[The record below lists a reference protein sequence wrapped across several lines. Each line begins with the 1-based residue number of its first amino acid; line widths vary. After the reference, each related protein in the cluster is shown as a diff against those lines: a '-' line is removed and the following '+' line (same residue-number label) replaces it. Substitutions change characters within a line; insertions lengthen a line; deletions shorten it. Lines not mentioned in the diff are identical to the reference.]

1 MDLLKSIKLAAA
13 GMKAQ
18 GERMRVISENLAN
31 KDSVGKTPGDDPYRR
46 KIVTFKNS
54 LDREM
59 NVRKVEVDK
68 ITQDK
73 SEFGMKFDPSHP
85 AADNDGYVKIPNVN
99 SLVELMDMKETQ
111 RSYQANLKTIEASKR
126 MVAQTLDI
134 LRQR

>member
-1 MDLLKSIKLAAA
+1 MDLLKSMKLAAA

-31 KDSVGKTPGDDPYRR
+31 KDSVGRTPEDNPYRR

-59 NVRKVEVDK
+59 DIKKVEVDK
-68 ITQDK
+68 ITEDK

-85 AADNDGYVKIPNVN
+85 AADAAGYVKIPNVN

-111 RSYQANLKTIEASKR
+111 RSYEANLKTIEASKR

-134 LRQR
+134 LR

>member
-134 LRQR
+134 LR

>member
-31 KDSVGKTPGDDPYRR
+31 KDSVGRTAEDDPYRR
-46 KIVTFKNS
+46 KIVTFKNT

-59 NVRKVEVDK
+59 NAKKVEVAK
-68 ITQDK
+68 ITEDK

-85 AADNDGYVKIPNVN
+85 AADDDGYVKTPNVN

-134 LRQR
+134 LR

>member
-31 KDSVGKTPGDDPYRR
+31 KDSVGRTAEDDPYRR
-46 KIVTFKNS
+46 KIVTFRNT

-59 NVRKVEVDK
+59 NAKKVEVAK
-68 ITQDK
+68 ITEDK
-73 SEFGMKFDPSHP
+73 SEFGMRFDPSHP
-85 AADNDGYVKIPNVN
+85 AADDDGYVKTPNVN

-134 LRQR
+134 LR

>member
-1 MDLLKSIKLAAA
+1 MDLLKSMKLAAA

-31 KDSVGKTPGDDPYRR
+31 KDSVGRTPEDNPYRR

-59 NVRKVEVDK
+59 DIKKVEVDK
-68 ITQDK
+68 ITEDK

-85 AADNDGYVKIPNVN
+85 AADEAGYVKIPNVN

-111 RSYQANLKTIEASKR
+111 RSYEANLKTIEASKR

-134 LRQR
+134 LR

>member
-1 MDLLKSIKLAAA
+1 MDLLKSMKQAAA

-31 KDSVGKTPGDDPYRR
+31 KDSVGRTPDDNPYRR

-59 NVRKVEVDK
+59 DIKKVEVDR
-68 ITQDK
+68 ITEDR

-85 AADNDGYVKIPNVN
+85 AADAAGYVKIPNVN

-111 RSYQANLKTIEASKR
+111 RSYEANLKTIEASKR

-134 LRQR
+134 LR

>member
-31 KDSVGKTPGDDPYRR
+31 KDSVGRTSEEDPYRR
-46 KIVTFKNS
+46 KIVTFKNT

-59 NVRKVEVDK
+59 NVRKVGVDK
-68 ITQDK
+68 ITEDK

-111 RSYQANLKTIEASKR
+111 RSYSANLKTIEASKR

-134 LRQR
+134 LR

>member
-1 MDLLKSIKLAAA
+1 MDLLKSMKLAAA

-31 KDSVGKTPGDDPYRR
+31 KDSVGRTPEDNPYRR

-59 NVRKVEVDK
+59 DIKKVEVDK
-68 ITQDK
+68 ITEDK

-85 AADNDGYVKIPNVN
+85 AADDAGYVKIPNVN

-111 RSYQANLKTIEASKR
+111 RSYEANLKTIEASKR

-134 LRQR
+134 LR